1 MAKTD
6 FEFSD
11 VLISPREPY
20 DKKTI
25 WIYPTENN
33 IEIKLFYNG
42 SWKIISQTK
51 DEGLSE
57 KSKIQIEN
65 INKELRQILMNILK
79 KYFGKFSSDYNI
91 IRERQNTLEE
101 QMKNLE
107 DKFDKLNKKYSIIKY
122 GGK

>member
-1 MAKTD
+1 MANNNY
-6 FEFSD
+6 EPSD

-20 DKKTI
+20 NKNTI
-25 WIYPTENN
+25 WIHPKEDN
-33 IEIKLFYNG
+33 IEIKIFDG
-42 SWKIISQTK
+42 GWKIISQTK

-57 KSKIQIEN
+57 ESKIQIEN

-101 QMKNLE
+101 QMRKLE

>member
-6 FEFSD
+6 YEFSD

-20 DKKTI
+20 DKKTV

-33 IEIKLFYNG
+33 IEIKLYYSG
-42 SWKIISQTK
+42 SWKTISQTK
-51 DEGLSE
+51 DMGLSNE
-57 KSKIQIEN
+57 SKNQIEI
-65 INKELRQILMNILK
+65 INNNLKELLINILK
-79 KYFGKFSSDYNI
+79 KYYGKFSSDYINI
-91 IRERQNTLEE
+91 RDRQNTLEE

-107 DKFDKLNKKYSIIKY
+107 DKFDKLNRKYSIIKY